1 MEPIAC
7 IHTDFP
13 TKFGLPRQSGL
24 VEALEGRVVFQPAY
38 SNPVAF
44 RGLEQFSHIWLIW
57 DFSAAKPRS
66 GWSPTVR
73 PPRLGRNQRMGVFAT
88 RSPFRPNSL
97 GLSCVRLRQVCF
109 EDGRAVLYVSGIDM
123 MDGTPIYDVKPYI
136 PLTDCRQDATQGYTR
151 QTAAHQLE
159 VVFPPALLEQLPEE
173 KRTAAVGILQQDPR
187 PGYSEDPARIYGLA
201 FAGFDLQF
209 TVDGNRL
216 TVCSVN
222 KLNEPMEENR

>member
-1 MEPIAC
+1 MAGKISASMMCSDLIDLKE
-7 IHTDFP
+7 TLRVFEEE
-13 TKFGLPRQSGL
+13 G
-24 VEALEGRVVFQPAY
+24 VEYL
-38 SNPVAF
+38 
-44 RGLEQFSHIWLIW
+44 H
-57 DFSAAKPRS
+57 
-66 GWSPTVR
+66 
-73 PPRLGRNQRMGVFAT
+73 
-88 RSPFRPNSL
+88 
-97 GLSCVRLRQVCF
+97 
-109 EDGRAVLYVSGIDM
+109 IDM

>member
-73 PPRLGRNQRMGVFAT
+73 PPRLGGNQRMGVFAT

-97 GLSCVRLRQVCF
+97 GLSCVRLEGVDLDTP
-109 EDGRAVLYVSGIDM
+109 EGPVLRVSGAAL
-123 MDGTPIYDVKPYI
+123 MDGTPTFDIKPY
-136 PLTDCRQDATQGYTR
+136 
-151 QTAAHQLE
+151 
-159 VVFPPALLEQLPEE
+159 VPALCRLPS
-173 KRTAAVGILQQDPR
+173 GSNGGLC
-187 PGYSEDPARIYGLA
+187 PGSRQGTGGLFPSCA
-201 FAGFDLQF
+201 SG
-209 TVDGNRL
+209 
-216 TVCSVN
+216 SV
-222 KLNEPMEENR
+222 P